1 MEPRQRKA
9 ALHDASPV
17 PYSRSS
23 LSKEKR
29 SGPTLY
35 VSRPREY
42 GSAASTRHLNQAAF
56 TVWFHDVAD
65 SKLSQSALPSEKRE
79 LLPEELLLE
88 LDESLHSDGVATVSV
103 LGERSASAMSLRAR
117 MSSIVVQDFSGGML
131 APLAVASV
139 VASAVASGGEKP
151 LVCVYPDPTCRIH
164 EDNQVNTCILYF
176 SSAQIEYT

>member
-1 MEPRQRKA
+1 
-9 ALHDASPV
+9 
-17 PYSRSS
+17 
-23 LSKEKR
+23 
-29 SGPTLY
+29 
-35 VSRPREY
+35 
-42 GSAASTRHLNQAAF
+42 LNQAAF

-139 VASAVASGGEKP
+139 VASAVARGSTRAGGALRARAPWRAPRGCK
-151 LVCVYPDPTCRIH
+151 RIH
-164 EDNQVNTCILYF
+164 PGATTRGMLI
-176 SSAQIEYT
+176 S